1 VSTLPVTSAT
11 LTDELDR
18 LNATAMFAP
27 GSLRLVSAPAG
38 VNSNTN
44 ANGGAKGTGLLDVRG
59 LDVAAMGS
67 AGDMLTVVYEARL
80 VPVIKSGSAVLNQAQ
95 FASAT
100 SPTVN
105 SDDPNVNGA
114 DNPAVIG
121 DEDPTRTVI
130 TSSPLLQVRKT
141 SQDITGDAAILRPG
155 DRLRYAITVKNIG
168 TENAAGVSI
177 RDQVPANTTYVAG
190 STTLDGVAV
199 PDAAGASP
207 LQAGMQIHAPE
218 DATPGAM
225 RADAS
230 STPTNVATIAF
241 SVQVNAGVL
250 DGTLI
255 SNQGFVNGSGAGS
268 GVFAEVPSD
277 DPRTPTVGDP
287 TRDIVGPYPL
297 LVARKSVVL
306 LADSNGNGVLDPLD
320 AVRYTITIDNVS
332 GLAATGVVLTD
343 PVPANT
349 TYVADT
355 VTLGGAPAGRPDGGV
370 FPLIGGIPLNSPSSA
385 AGTIAPR
392 SSAVITFD
400 ARVNA
405 GVAAGTVISNQ
416 GTVASTELP
425 SQLTDADG
433 DSANG
438 YQPTTI
444 IVGSAQ
450 QISITKAVLVVG
462 GGAALPGSQL
472 EYLVTVTNTG
482 AAVATNVVLTDDL
495 GTLPLASQV
504 AYVAGSATLNGST
517 AGMSLAG
524 ALLRADYA
532 AAYGVLAPG
541 ASAHLRFRAQ
551 IAGALP
557 MGTTLTNTAQ
567 VAWNSPA
574 LTASA
579 SASIAVGG
587 IPGTAS
593 LNGSVWH
600 DASLDRLLD
609 AGETLLPAWTVDV
622 LRNDVLLGT
631 VTTDANGQY
640 AINGLSP
647 SATSAD
653 QFSLRFNAPG
663 SSAAAAKLGRADSAF
678 INGMQVI
685 SGITAPSGS
694 NLQNLNLPLQPNG
707 VAYDSILRTPVAGA
721 ALSMMRAGSTVPL
734 PSACFDDPAQQ
745 GQVTSAGGYYKFDL
759 NFSDPSCPSG
769 GEYLVQVTPPAT
781 YMPGVSRVIPP
792 MSNAGTASFSVASC
806 PGTSSDAVPATGT
819 YCESQSSEFA
829 PGVAV
834 PAASTGTNHYLS
846 LAFNSSVMP
855 GTSQIYNN
863 HIAID
868 PRLDNAVTITKVAAM
883 QNVTRGQLVP
893 YTITVNNTLPVAL
906 TTLSVIDTFPS
917 GFKYVPGSGR
927 LDGQSVEPTVA
938 GNQLAW
944 PNLQLATNTKR
955 SIQLMLIVGSGV
967 SEGTYINRAQVFATQ
982 LDSSA
987 SGEATAAVRVVADP
1001 TLDCS
1006 DVIGKV
1012 FDDVNLNGY
1021 QDEGEPGLPG
1031 VRLVTARG
1039 LLVTTDPHGRFHLTC
1054 AVVPDP
1060 DRGSNFILKID
1071 DRSLPT
1077 GYRVTTENPRVERAT
1092 RGKMIKFNFGAAV
1105 HRVVKLDV
1113 ADGVFEPGT
1122 VEMRVQWK
1130 QRMTLLLDEL
1140 KKATSVLRLS
1150 YLAEVEAEG
1159 LVKDRLE
1166 ALEREIGSA
1175 WKREGGRYD
1184 LTMETEVFWR
1194 TGAPR

>member
-1 VSTLPVTSAT
+1 
-11 LTDELDR
+11 
-18 LNATAMFAP
+18 
-27 GSLRLVSAPAG
+27 
-38 VNSNTN
+38 
-44 ANGGAKGTGLLDVRG
+44 
-59 LDVAAMGS
+59 
-67 AGDMLTVVYEARL
+67 
-80 VPVIKSGSAVLNQAQ
+80 
-95 FASAT
+95 
-100 SPTVN
+100 
-105 SDDPNVNGA
+105 
-114 DNPAVIG
+114 
-121 DEDPTRTVI
+121 
-130 TSSPLLQVRKT
+130 
-141 SQDITGDAAILRPG
+141 
-155 DRLRYAITVKNIG
+155 
-168 TENAAGVSI
+168 
-177 RDQVPANTTYVAG
+177 
-190 STTLDGVAV
+190 
-199 PDAAGASP
+199 
-207 LQAGMQIHAPE
+207 
-218 DATPGAM
+218 
-225 RADAS
+225 
-230 STPTNVATIAF
+230 
-241 SVQVNAGVL
+241 
-250 DGTLI
+250 
-255 SNQGFVNGSGAGS
+255 
-268 GVFAEVPSD
+268 
-277 DPRTPTVGDP
+277 
-287 TRDIVGPYPL
+287 
-297 LVARKSVVL
+297 
-306 LADSNGNGVLDPLD
+306 
-320 AVRYTITIDNVS
+320 
-332 GLAATGVVLTD
+332 
-343 PVPANT
+343 
-349 TYVADT
+349 
-355 VTLGGAPAGRPDGGV
+355 
-370 FPLIGGIPLNSPSSA
+370 
-385 AGTIAPR
+385 
-392 SSAVITFD
+392 
-400 ARVNA
+400 
-405 GVAAGTVISNQ
+405 
-416 GTVASTELP
+416 
-425 SQLTDADG
+425 
-433 DSANG
+433 
-438 YQPTTI
+438 
-444 IVGSAQ
+444 
-450 QISITKAVLVVG
+450 
-462 GGAALPGSQL
+462 
-472 EYLVTVTNTG
+472 
-482 AAVATNVVLTDDL
+482 
-495 GTLPLASQV
+495 
-504 AYVAGSATLNGST
+504 
-517 AGMSLAG
+517 
-524 ALLRADYA
+524 
-532 AAYGVLAPG
+532 
-541 ASAHLRFRAQ
+541 
-551 IAGALP
+551 
-557 MGTTLTNTAQ
+557 
-567 VAWNSPA
+567 
-574 LTASA
+574 
-579 SASIAVGG
+579 
-587 IPGTAS
+587 
-593 LNGSVWH
+593 
-600 DASLDRLLD
+600 
-609 AGETLLPAWTVDV
+609 
-622 LRNDVLLGT
+622 
-631 VTTDANGQY
+631 
-640 AINGLSP
+640 
-647 SATSAD
+647 
-653 QFSLRFNAPG
+653 
-663 SSAAAAKLGRADSAF
+663 
-678 INGMQVI
+678 
-685 SGITAPSGS
+685 
-694 NLQNLNLPLQPNG
+694 
-707 VAYDSILRTPVAGA
+707 
-721 ALSMMRAGSTVPL
+721 
-734 PSACFDDPAQQ
+734 
-745 GQVTSAGGYYKFDL
+745 
-759 NFSDPSCPSG
+759 
-769 GEYLVQVTPPAT
+769 
-781 YMPGVSRVIPP
+781 

-829 PGVAV
+829 PGIAV
-834 PAASTGTNHYLS
+834 PAVSAGTNHYLS